1 MVQSD
6 LISQRYPKK
15 HIKKRKEKEKK
26 LKNIFADFILTT
38 SNNTVTKILRNLILF
53 ITTRDRSTNTI
64 EEVPLYQKVLAQI
77 EH

>member
-6 LISQRYPKK
+6 LISQRYKK
-15 HIKKRKEKEKK
+15 HIKKGKKKKKK

-38 SNNTVTKILRNLILF
+38 LNNTVIKILKNLISF
-53 ITTRDRSTNTI
+53 ITTGDRSTNTI